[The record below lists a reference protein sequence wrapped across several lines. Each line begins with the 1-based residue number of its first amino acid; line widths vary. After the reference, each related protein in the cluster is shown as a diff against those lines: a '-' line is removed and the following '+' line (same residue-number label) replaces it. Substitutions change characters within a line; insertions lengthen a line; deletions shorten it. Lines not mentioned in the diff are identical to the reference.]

1 MLKPYGYG
9 YDPMFEEST
18 ETKCHQLPVVAG
30 ALLSLMALQHYAEHV
45 SLHNQRKP
53 NSHIKRAISWHW
65 ADSTVLRW
73 AGTTCIAVQGR
84 G

>member
-30 ALLSLMALQHYAEHV
+30 ALLSLMALQHYAEQV
-45 SLHNQRKP
+45 RKHGILMKKFTHATFSFEP
-53 NSHIKRAISWHW
+53 
-65 ADSTVLRW
+65 
-73 AGTTCIAVQGR
+73 
-84 G
+84 